1 LIPRVRVVAALLL
14 VTCIAS
20 VGAERASAAQP
31 PVGLGAATTFAI
43 LGGQTVTNTGPTVI
57 TGNVGVSPGSAVGGF
72 PPGMIAGAVHTD
84 VVSLQAQNDLIDAY
98 NDASGRTPAT
108 VVSSDLG
115 GQTLVAGVYAGGEL
129 GVTGTLTLDAQGDP
143 NAVFVFQAA
152 STLITASASVV
163 ALTNGADVCNVFW
176 RVGSSTT
183 LGTNSVFLGTVMSLT
198 SISAT
203 TGANVTGRLLAR
215 NGAVTL
221 DSNIVAAPVCAQIA
235 PTTTTAPATTVAE
248 VTTIAGGV
256 DTTVSPTAPTGTGIV
271 GTTVA
276 IPPSVPPVSGTLPA
290 TGSNTTAGIFGAGV
304 GAFGFGVVLLAFLVF
319 IRRPRRI

>member
-1 LIPRVRVVAALLL
+1 MHVILIPRVRVVAALLL

-57 TGNVGVSPGSAVGGF
+57 TGNVGVSPGSAVDGF
-72 PPGMIAGAVHTD
+72 PPGLIAGAVHTD

-221 DSNIVAAPVCAQIA
+221 DSNIVTAPVCAQIA
-235 PTTTTAPATTVAE
+235 PTTTTTAATTVAE

-256 DTTVSPTAPTGTGIV
+256 DTTVSPTAPTGTDIV
-271 GTTVA
+271 GST
-276 IPPSVPPVSGTLPA
+276 VPPVSGTLPA